1 MSAALRASVHEASS
15 YEVLV
20 APPGIDQAVEAAAA
34 YRRLRGHGKE
44 LHVITRSSVL
54 THRIGTL
61 MPFES
66 RGDTVMT
73 FAAYCSDMWR
83 AALCVPVQKVDDHNV
98 DLWEF
103 RQRLRA
109 RYVRSLDRRHVVV
122 VHGQQL
128 PIEFYAVLRLLGVAA
143 TVFIDPVQSV
153 DESGTSLNELVTVL
167 GPQTPTMLRD
177 GSDSTRQICEFL
189 GHFEGHFHL
198 NAPCRNGP
206 RPSLVGHDNVDE
218 EIRFIVDHATN
229 HPEAQ
234 IGVLLQTQELVQVFR
249 TGIEDLFAGV
259 TQWYLSNH
267 VVPRH
272 AWVTASDP
280 GIKLLTWASA
290 AGMRFDHVVLA
301 ALDTLAS
308 REQFEHVVQVLGST
322 ARDELVLSYSGEG
335 QPTALRDLSADL
347 VDDRVQ
353 DRPDV
358 GWPNLPLPVPRV
370 PIDDLAEIGP
380 ATPAADEE
388 AMSAACSLIGT
399 KLTSNARTKR
409 VMTAVEEVGLAL
421 LMRSGGIGLADE
433 LPRGFR
439 STVRDD
445 DERARAFD
453 VMVMHNMGL
462 VRSSVSK
469 YLGAG
474 LDSEDLQQHGVLGL
488 MRAIEKWDASR
499 GLKFST
505 YATNWINQAMSRA
518 VADEGTTIRL
528 PVHMYEIVRKVQAI
542 RNRLQRENDDCS
554 VAQIARRAELSPE
567 QVVKCLRLA
576 AGVISIDAPLGADGE
591 ITFAEL
597 VPIPFEHDANPD
609 YVVDRALEAELVRK
623 AVSLLDQR
631 EAKVLKLRF
640 GFDGDDDL
648 TLEKIGEH
656 FSFTRERARQVES
669 KAKKNLVTKL
679 AEVGIVADDG
689 EPCLATR
696 TTRPQARAAVRRS
709 LPKKR
714 LFGDELATGLRLV
727 KRLGTASD
735 KSTVTKMLAALVDQ
749 AVRSGAHKVRI
760 RTAGTNT
767 TARLALLHDGE
778 PFVEPAL
785 QQVLCSGGPPTY
797 ASIALGIAASLY
809 SEITS
814 WNSHAAL
821 DCRVLTLASGTDTWW
836 LHRAHK
842 RPPSGL
848 LADDETGSW
857 TTMLFRAP
865 LPQVARADVTA
876 ILDRCIRELGVI
888 FGDLLSCTSID
899 VNGSKVTTHDPFL
912 WNNPAGQHLGEE
924 HVTAEGL
931 SILVSPR
938 VLPHP
943 NSLRTG
949 DSHSVGDPS
958 EWQSTQG
965 FYVRC
970 EDRYLSCG
978 GWLGLDGLDMSTDTS
993 LARVLVELPVD
1004 QLGAWGGSEPG
1015 AFLVPPEPLR
1025 PRLTALA
1032 RMARNKSALVI
1043 ERHQTGVAT

>member
-1 MSAALRASVHEASS
+1 MSAALRAPVHEAAS

-20 APPGIDQAVEAAAA
+20 APPGIDQAAEAAAA

-54 THRIGTL
+54 NHRIRGL

-73 FAAYCSDMWR
+73 FAAYCSDTWR
-83 AALCVPVQKVDDHNV
+83 AALRVPVQKVDDHNV

-103 RQRLRA
+103 RQRIRA
-109 RYVRSLDRRHVVV
+109 RYVRPLDRRHVVV

-128 PIEFYAVLRLLGVAA
+128 PTEFYAVLRLLGVAA
-143 TVFIDPVQSV
+143 TVFIDPVQPV
-153 DESGTSLNELVTVL
+153 DESGTPLDELVTVL
-167 GPQTPTMLRD
+167 GAQTPTMLRD
-177 GSDSTRQICEFL
+177 SSDGTRQIREFL
-189 GHFEGHFHL
+189 GHFEGHFHI
-198 NAPCRNGP
+198 NAPGRNGP
-206 RPSLVGHDNVDE
+206 RPLLVGHDDVDE

-229 HPEAQ
+229 HREAQ
-234 IGVLLQTQELVQVFR
+234 IGVLLPTQELVQVFR
-249 TGIEDLFAGV
+249 TGIEDLFDGV

-280 GIKLLTWASA
+280 GIKVLTWASA
-290 AGMRFDHVVLA
+290 IGMRFDHVVLA

-308 REQFEHVVQVLGST
+308 QERSENVLQVLGST
-322 ARDELVLSYSGEG
+322 AQVELVLSYSGAG
-335 QPTALRDLSADL
+335 RPTALRGLPADL
-347 VDDRVQ
+347 VDNRVQ
-353 DRPDV
+353 DRTDREWPDLT
-358 GWPNLPLPVPRV
+358 LPAARV
-370 PIDDLAEIGP
+370 PVDDLAEIEP
-380 ATPAADEE
+380 APPAANDE
-388 AMSAACSLIGT
+388 AVSAARSLIGT
-399 KLTSNARTKR
+399 KLTSNARAKR
-409 VMTAVEEVGLAL
+409 VMTAIEEVGLAL
-421 LMRSGGIGLADE
+421 LMRSVGVGLVDE

-462 VRSSVSK
+462 VGSSVSR

-474 LDSEDLQQHGVLGL
+474 LDFEDLQQHGVLGL
-488 MRAIEKWDASR
+488 MRAIEKWDGSR

-505 YATNWINQAMSRA
+505 YAINWINQAMSRA
-518 VADEGTTIRL
+518 VADEGATIRL

-542 RNRLQRENDDCS
+542 RSKLQRENDDCS
-554 VAQIARRAELSPE
+554 IAQIARRAELSPE

-609 YVVDRALEAELVRK
+609 YVVDRAVGAELVRK
-623 AVSLLDQR
+623 AVSSLKER
-631 EAKVLKLRF
+631 EAKVLELRF
-640 GFDGDDDL
+640 GFDGEDDL
-648 TLEKIGEH
+648 TLEKVGEH
-656 FSFTRERARQVES
+656 FSFTRERARQVEG
-669 KAKKNLVTKL
+669 KAKKNLVAKL
-679 AEVGIVADDG
+679 ADVGIVADDA
-689 EPCLATR
+689 EPSVSVYATP
-696 TTRPQARAAVRRS
+696 PQAPAPIRRS

-714 LFGDELATGLRLV
+714 LFGDELATGLGLV
-727 KRLGTASD
+727 DRLGATRDES
-735 KSTVTKMLAALVDQ
+735 SVMKMLAALVDQ
-749 AVRSGAHKVRI
+749 AMRSGAHKIRI

-767 TARLALLHDGE
+767 TARLAFLHDGE
-778 PFVEPAL
+778 PFVEPVL
-785 QQVLCSGGPPTY
+785 QQVLCGGGPSTH
-797 ASIALGIAASLY
+797 ASAALGIAASLY
-809 SEITS
+809 DEITS
-814 WNSHAAL
+814 WNSRTAP
-821 DCRVLTLASGTDTWW
+821 DCRILTSASGTDTWW
-836 LHRAHK
+836 LHRARK
-842 RPPSGL
+842 NPPSGL
-848 LADDETGSW
+848 IADDEAGAW
-857 TTMLFRAP
+857 TTVLFRAP
-865 LPQVARADVTA
+865 RPQVARASVAA
-876 ILDRCIRELGVI
+876 ILDRCIRELGVV
-888 FGDLLSCTSID
+888 FGDLLPVTSID
-899 VNGSKVTTHDPFL
+899 VNGIDVTAQDPFL

-924 HVTAEGL
+924 HVAAEGL
-931 SILVSPR
+931 SIVVSPR

-943 NSLRTG
+943 NALRTS

-958 EWQSTQG
+958 EWQRAQG

-978 GWLGLDGLDMSTDTS
+978 GWLGLDGLDMSTETS

-1004 QLGAWGGSEPG
+1004 QLGAWGGTEPG
-1015 AFLVPPEPLR
+1015 AHLIPPKPLR

-1032 RMARNKSALVI
+1032 RIARNKSALVI